1 MKPSKEMKTFLKL
14 RLLALLFI
22 PNYIPMKMVNF
33 NIYSLIV
40 NKCNNFDGIGCV
52 LLLF

>member
-33 NIYSLIV
+33 IYSLIV